1 MTKNLAATNS
11 RHLATGPIA
20 YCLLPIAF
28 FLAGFSGVAN
38 AQTPQIN
45 LPDSAV
51 QGDTFPAASLPQ
63 LTDRIKFCL
72 DAVSNAKDIN
82 DVKRYSGLLI
92 EGGYNRYDSNGYHA
106 AFAAELARM
115 SAPVLAKLDEAYAVP
130 LAMSLSMVPE
140 LSMQPCLEAMVV
152 SPSSAVR
159 YFGWKGFL
167 SVRAKVIA
175 AGKGPTN
182 KMTDL
187 LSKQFAAEPSSV
199 VLGVML
205 EMLDWPAPADSQ
217 LQKKSWDIL
226 QQAWPSM
233 GSRVAGRDQEM
244 SRSCRTAVTTLEHL
258 WPTLTG
264 KDQTKALQMLVD
276 LMFYAAS
283 AYGDAGAEGLIADI
297 NAQLARD
304 CETLLAK
311 FTGIQKKSVSDALAA
326 KDLKE
331 RKTAVPLAIL
341 ESWGPDLKSKG
352 VVAPK
357 LPTPPAAPST
367 PEQP

>member
-1 MTKNLAATNS
+1 MIKNVAAMNS
-11 RHLATGPIA
+11 WHLATGPIA

-45 LPDSAV
+45 LPDAAV
-51 QGDTFPAASLPQ
+51 QADTLPPASIPQ

-72 DAVSNAKDIN
+72 NAVANAKDITE
-82 DVKRYSGLLI
+82 VKRFSGSLI
-92 EGGYNRYDSNGYHA
+92 EGGYNRYDSNGFHA
-106 AFAAELARM
+106 AFAAELAKM
-115 SAPVLAKLDEAYAVP
+115 SVPVLAKLDEIHAVP

-140 LSMQPCLEAMVV
+140 SSMQPCLEAMVV
-152 SPSSAVR
+152 NPSPAVR
-159 YFGWKGFL
+159 YFGWKGYL
-167 SVRAKVIA
+167 PVRAKVIA

-187 LSKQFAAEPSSV
+187 LTRQFTAETSSV
-199 VLGVML
+199 ALGVML
-205 EMLDWPAPADSQ
+205 EVLDWPAPADPQ
-217 LQKKSWDIL
+217 LQKKSWNIL
-226 QQAWPSM
+226 QQAWPSL
-233 GSRVAGRDQEM
+233 GLRVAERDQEM

-283 AYGDAGAEGLIADI
+283 AYGDAAAEGLVADI

-311 FTGIQKKSVSDALAA
+311 LTGIQKKYVVDALAIKEA
-326 KDLKE
+326 KE

-341 ESWGPDLKSKG
+341 EGWMSDLKSKG

-357 LPTPPAAPST
+357 IPTPPAAPST
-367 PEQP
+367 PE

>member
-1 MTKNLAATNS
+1 MTKNVAAMNS

-20 YCLLPIAF
+20 YCLMPIAF

-45 LPDSAV
+45 LPDAAV
-51 QGDTFPAASLPQ
+51 QADVLPPASIPQ
-63 LTDRIKFCL
+63 ITDRIKFCL
-72 DAVSNAKDIN
+72 DAVVNAKDITE
-82 DVKRYSGLLI
+82 VKRFSGSLI
-92 EGGYNRYDSNGYHA
+92 DGGYNRYDSNGYHA
-106 AFAAELARM
+106 AFAAELAKM
-115 SAPVLAKLDEAYAVP
+115 SVPVLAKLDEIHAVP
-130 LAMSLSMVPE
+130 LALSLSMVPE
-140 LSMQPCLEAMVV
+140 TSMQPCLEAMVV
-152 SPSSAVR
+152 NPSPAVR

-167 SVRAKVIA
+167 PVRAKVIA

-182 KMTDL
+182 KMIDL
-187 LSKQFAAEPSSV
+187 LAKQFTTENSSV

-205 EMLDWPAPADSQ
+205 EMLDWPAPADPQ
-217 LQKKSWDIL
+217 LQKKSWEIL
-226 QQAWPSM
+226 QQVWQSM
-233 GSRVAGRDQEM
+233 GARVADRDQEM
-244 SRSCRTAVTTLEHL
+244 SRSCRTAVITLDHL

-276 LMFYAAS
+276 LMFYAAK
-283 AYGDAGAEGLIADI
+283 AYGDAGAEGLVAEI

-311 FTGIQKKSVSDALAA
+311 LTGIQKKSVADALAA
-326 KDLKE
+326 KEVKE

-341 ESWGPDLKSKG
+341 ESWIPDLKSKG

-357 LPTPPAAPST
+357 IPTPPAAPGT
-367 PEQP
+367 PE